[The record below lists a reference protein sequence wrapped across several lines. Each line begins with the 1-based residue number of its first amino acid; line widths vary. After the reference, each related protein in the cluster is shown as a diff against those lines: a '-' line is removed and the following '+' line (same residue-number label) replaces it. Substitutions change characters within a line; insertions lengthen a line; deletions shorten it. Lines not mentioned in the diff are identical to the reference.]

1 MLRFLFL
8 FLAVVHGLIHLLG
21 FVKAFNISPVQQLTA
36 AIPKVNGVLWL
47 LAKKNSEASVSM
59 LTENDIGVLP
69 PVVQQYVRYTGS
81 LNKPKVINCRI
92 RFCGRIRKDEKS
104 GWMHFASEQNNFF
117 ASAKRFFF
125 MNATMKQMPVAGYH
139 CFENGKASM
148 DIRLFSLFRV
158 QYQHGPEMD
167 TAETV
172 TMLND
177 MCCMAPATL
186 IDKRITW
193 EQADSHKAKAI
204 FSNNGITVS
213 AWLYFNEKVNLSIS
227 FLITAMLIW
236 VTVP

>member
-1 MLRFLFL
+1 
-8 FLAVVHGLIHLLG
+8 
-21 FVKAFNISPVQQLTA
+21 
-36 AIPKVNGVLWL
+36 
-47 LAKKNSEASVSM
+47 
-59 LTENDIGVLP
+59 
-69 PVVQQYVRYTGS
+69 
-81 LNKPKVINCRI
+81 
-92 RFCGRIRKDEKS
+92 
-104 GWMHFASEQNNFF
+104 
-117 ASAKRFFF
+117 
-125 MNATMKQMPVAGYH
+125 
-139 CFENGKASM
+139 M

-204 FSNNGITVS
+204 FQTMGLPFLHGCI
-213 AWLYFNEKVNLSIS
+213 LMKKVNLSIS